1 MSRTKKIITI
11 GLSPSWDVTVTGK
24 SLDWGRHKVIDSAS
38 TRPAGKAL
46 NINRALAWMGCK
58 STATGLWGK
67 ADYSRMSNETAPLKK
82 FIDLKLILAAGSTRT
97 NVTVLDSA
105 AKKEMHLRS
114 VSELATEASL
124 KRLNVEL
131 KKIVTRNSMCVFAG
145 SMPDKSLAKETEELI
160 RTCACTGA
168 QVVVDT
174 SGPPLRKLTESGYVS
189 RITPNVE
196 ELRDLLRCNIPDTP
210 TALSKAGRV
219 LFRSVD
225 TVLVSRGKKGVVLI
239 TTEGIWAGRAI
250 LKGKRIVSTVGCG
263 DYLLAGFLYGL
274 KENKGYARTLE
285 RALKAATAKVI
296 GITESISS
304 KQAVRQV
311 QTQVRRLN
319 VSQYCR

>member
-11 GLSPSWDVTVTGK
+11 GLSPSWDITVTGK
-24 SLDWGRHKVIDSAS
+24 SLDWGRHKVVDSAS

-46 NINRALAWMGCK
+46 NINRALAWMDCK
-58 STATGLWGK
+58 SIATGLWGK

-82 FIDLKLILAAGSTRT
+82 FIDLKLIPAAGSTRT

-124 KRLNVEL
+124 KRLNAEL

-174 SGPPLRKLTESGYVS
+174 SGPPLRRLTHSGYVS
-189 RITPNVE
+189 MITPNVE
-196 ELRDLLRCNIPDTP
+196 ELRDLLRCNIADTP
-210 TALSKAGRV
+210 TALAKAERV
-219 LFRSVD
+219 LLRCVGS
-225 TVLVSRGKKGVVLI
+225 VLVSRGKKGVILI

-250 LKGKRIVSTVGCG
+250 PRGKKVISTVGCG

-274 KENKGYARTLE
+274 RENKGYGRALE
-285 RALKAATAKVI
+285 LALKAATARAV
-296 GITESISS
+296 GMTENITF
-304 KQAVRQV
+304 KQTVRQV
-311 QTQVRRLN
+311 QTQVRRLK